1 MEHSEHAEGPGIYGI
16 MAEFHEPE
24 EVLVAAESAYAQGFR
39 KMDAYSPVPVEGLAE
54 AIGFHKNRVPMVVL
68 ICGVLGAF
76 GGFGLQVFSAVINYP
91 VNIGG
96 RPFFSWPMFIPIT
109 FETTVLA
116 AAIGATFGM
125 ILLNGLP
132 RLYHPVFNAPGFVE
146 ANQRYFFLCIQADD
160 PLFNPEETAK
170 FLEGLNPHAITL
182 VEN

>member
-1 MEHSEHAEGPGIYGI
+1 MEHSEHAEGRGIYGI

-91 VNIGG
+91 VIIGG

-109 FETTVLA
+109 FETTVLLS
-116 AAIGATFGM
+116 AIGATFGM

-160 PLFNPEETAK
+160 PLFNPEETSK

>member
-1 MEHSEHAEGPGIYGI
+1 MEHSEHAEGRGIYGI

-96 RPFFSWPMFIPIT
+96 RPYFSWPMFIPIT
-109 FETTVLA
+109 FETTVLL

-160 PLFNPEETAK
+160 PLFNPEETSK